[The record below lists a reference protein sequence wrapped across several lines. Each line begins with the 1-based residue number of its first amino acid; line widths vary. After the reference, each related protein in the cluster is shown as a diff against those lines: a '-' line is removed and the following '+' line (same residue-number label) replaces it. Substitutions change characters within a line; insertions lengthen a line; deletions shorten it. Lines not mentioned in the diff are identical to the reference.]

1 MYILLCLVLKPE
13 PVNPRERANLSACLC
28 VDDTQRH
35 SVPCTLSNSRSFS
48 VSYFFFFH
56 THTCRDSLILHPQ
69 SHPHSTLRTDS
80 RVHWRKQTCVWCSKW
95 ILWLC
100 AASQMRV
107 RHRSVPF
114 VYFPGSHRHS
124 TIALRVAILPY
135 HTEEYIPLTSAKTL
149 ILNLARF
156 APCPWN
162 CILQQVQ
169 FELSSVLASDW
180 L

>member
-48 VSYFFFFH
+48 VSYIFFFH

-80 RVHWRKQTCVWCSKW
+80 RVHWRKQTCVWRSKW

-114 VYFPGSHRHS
+114 VYFPFVKPTFNNRPSRGNITIPHWRIYSSHIS
-124 TIALRVAILPY
+124 QNID
-135 HTEEYIPLTSAKTL
+135 S
-149 ILNLARF
+149 
-156 APCPWN
+156 
-162 CILQQVQ
+162 Q
-169 FELSSVLASDW
+169 FS
-180 L
+180 